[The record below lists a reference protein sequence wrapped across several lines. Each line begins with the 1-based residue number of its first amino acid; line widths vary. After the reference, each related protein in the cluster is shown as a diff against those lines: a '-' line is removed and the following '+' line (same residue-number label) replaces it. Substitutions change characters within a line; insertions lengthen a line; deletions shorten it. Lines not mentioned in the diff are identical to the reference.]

1 MTALI
6 VGLACLFGP
15 LLLLCGI
22 GAVTYLVRRLSRES
36 YPPEAADPVD
46 EHFTTSPTEVDQLE
60 VAYRLPA
67 YIKEQSN
74 G

>member
-6 VGLACLFGP
+6 IGLACLFGP
-15 LLLLCGI
+15 LSLLLLL
-22 GAVTYLVRRLSRES
+22 GAVTYLLRRLKRDT
-36 YPPEAADPVD
+36 YPPEVAEVPDPVD
-46 EHFTTSPTEVDQLE
+46 EHFEDLE
-60 VAYRLPA
+60 ALFRLPA